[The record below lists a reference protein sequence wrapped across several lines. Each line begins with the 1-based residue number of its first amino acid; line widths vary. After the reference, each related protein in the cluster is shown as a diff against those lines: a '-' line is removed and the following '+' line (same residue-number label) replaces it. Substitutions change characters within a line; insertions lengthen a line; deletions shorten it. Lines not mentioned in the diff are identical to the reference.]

1 MTPSPLPLS
10 SMAADR
16 IRAFR
21 TARRIS
27 GDTFAEGVTQAGYRL
42 TRSTLANIET
52 KRFRTLP
59 IDLLDVVAE
68 YLGVSYYGFFHGP
81 LCNSCDDEPPKAFIC
96 KVCGRTRGEDGKLVR
111 C

>member
-10 SMAADR
+10 SLIADR

-21 TARRIS
+21 EVRGIS
-27 GDTFAEGVTQAGYRL
+27 GNAFAEGVTNAGYRL

-52 KRFRTLP
+52 KRFKAFP
-59 IDLLDVVAE
+59 IDLFDVVLE
-68 YLGVSYYGFFHGP
+68 YLGVSYYAFFHGP
-81 LCNSCDDEPPKAFIC
+81 LCSACSDDPPKSMIC
-96 KVCGRTRGEDGKLVR
+96 AVCGRMRGENGELVK